1 MSIIKAELV
10 KTLREKT
17 SVSMMECKRAL
28 EQTNGDVDAA
38 IDLLRKS
45 GEATAIKKQSRVAKE
60 GLVVISHDIKH
71 NKVAIL
77 EINCETD
84 FVAKNSKLLEF
95 SNSLTALM
103 LKNNIIN
110 LEQLNN
116 QSLND
121 KETVEEARLNLVTQL
136 GENIV
141 IRRGEVC
148 VALHNQILGSYV
160 HGSPPAKIASVISLE
175 GGDINLARDIAM
187 HTTAMRPEYLSSK
200 DIPQDRYNKEQEI
213 FLEQSRLNNSD
224 KPEDILQKIVA
235 GRINKFF
242 KEITLLDQT
251 FVKDPDMTIEKLL
264 TKHHAKIVKMIRM
277 EVGEG
282 IDKSAH

>member
-10 KTLREKT
+10 KTLRDKT

-28 EQTNGDVDAA
+28 EQTNGDIDAA

-45 GEATAIKKQSRVAKE
+45 GEATAIKKQSRVAAE

-71 NKVAIL
+71 NKLAIL
-77 EINCETD
+77 EVNCETD

-95 SNSLTALM
+95 TNSLAALM
-103 LKNNIIN
+103 LKNNIVN

-116 QSLND
+116 QSLNG
-121 KETVEEARLNLVTQL
+121 KETVEEARLNLVSQL

-141 IRRGEVC
+141 IRRCELC
-148 VALHNQILGSYV
+148 VALDQQILGSYV
-160 HGSPPAKIASVISLE
+160 HGSVPAKIASVISLE

-187 HTTAMRPEYLSSK
+187 HTAAMRPEYLTSK